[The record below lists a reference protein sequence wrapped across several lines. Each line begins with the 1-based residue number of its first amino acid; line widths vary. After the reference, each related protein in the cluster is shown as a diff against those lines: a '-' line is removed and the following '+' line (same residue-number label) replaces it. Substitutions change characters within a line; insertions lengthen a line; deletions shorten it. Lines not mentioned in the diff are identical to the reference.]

1 MFLSAHLQQGIG
13 ASLSFEQL
21 LSQGIDKQKQLLCD
35 VFTVV
40 FGEDNRFCVCSGVS
54 RKPTGV
60 ADFLHVVTEV
70 EREDLLVKRVAQLE
84 ALDVS
89 AGCVNDAFEANSGED
104 TGRSGRNRRNSL
116 SFNEKYLRILGHS
129 LWRLVF
135 NPKRKHH
142 CAPFPKVNLSAFRA
156 YGQRVFVILEEIE
169 KIGRLNVSRMHRPAV
184 VNRPFDSR
192 FLNNLRYREN
202 F

>member
-1 MFLSAHLQQGIG
+1 MAFSAHLQQGIG
-13 ASLSFEQL
+13 ACLSFEQL

-70 EREDLLVKRVAQLE
+70 ERNDLLVKGVARSE
-84 ALDVS
+84 TRNVS
-89 AGCVNDAFEANSGED
+89 TGYVNDAFEANSGKD
-104 TGRSGRNRRNSL
+104 AGASWRNCRNPL
-116 SFNEKYLRILGHS
+116 RFNEKFLCIFGHS

-135 NPKRKHH
+135 NSKREHH
-142 CAPFPKVNLSAFRA
+142 CAAFPKMNLSAFRT
-156 YGQRVFVILEEIE
+156 YGQRVFVILKELKEV
-169 KIGRLNVSRMHRPAV
+169 GRLNVSWVHRPAV
-184 VNRPFDSR
+184 VNRPFDGR

>member
-1 MFLSAHLQQGIG
+1 MAFSAHLQQGISACLG
-13 ASLSFEQL
+13 LKQLSR
-21 LSQGIDKQKQLLCD
+21 QGIDKQKQLLSN

-129 LWRLVF
+129 LWRLIF
-135 NPKRKHH
+135 NSKRKHH

-169 KIGRLNVSRMHRPAV
+169 KIGRVDVLRMHRSTV
-184 VNRPFDSR
+184 VNHSFNSS
-192 FLNNLRYREN
+192 FFNALRYGEN

>member
-1 MFLSAHLQQGIG
+1 MVLFAYLQQGISTCLG
-13 ASLSFEQL
+13 LKQLSR
-21 LSQGIDKQKQLLCD
+21 QGIDKQKQLLCD

-40 FGEDNRFCVCSGVS
+40 FGENCCSRVCSGVS

-60 ADFLHVVTEV
+60 ADFLHVGTEV

-104 TGRSGRNRRNSL
+104 TGRSGRNCHNPLR
-116 SFNEKYLRILGHS
+116 FNEKFLCIFGHS
-129 LWRLVF
+129 PWRLVF
-135 NPKRKHH
+135 NSKRKHH
-142 CAPFPKVNLSAFRA
+142 CAAFPKMNLSAFRT
-156 YGQRVFVILEEIE
+156 YGQRVFVILKELKEV
-169 KIGRLNVSRMHRPAV
+169 GRLNVSWVHRPAV
-184 VNRPFDSR
+184 VNRPFDGH